1 MISYRLRH
9 LKKLSNE
16 NKIPE
21 MIEFMNSCNIDEV
34 KFVFEVVSK
43 KYNPTYLYLY
53 ALKTDYQIEV
63 INKLYKERMN
73 YIINNKKLSG
83 LDVSIQADDI
93 FSYARDVKKANVL
106 ELIEVLKNANSVKNL
121 YLIWLYLYST
131 YASPLVD
138 DILEYQN
145 PLYNKLIY
153 ENFSK
158 HDKIYAL
165 NYLAPKIINDKI
177 VDDDHYNTNLEMI
190 KEDINSVKDD
200 IAACYNLELDD
211 LNIEEVINIHL
222 QSLNRI
228 KKDYQ
233 NNNISKKEVI
243 ALISADVF
251 PNIGLL
257 KMIGFNKEQII
268 EVLSS
273 FPNIEIVKDRCSDTT
288 EYMTTDFIVDAIY
301 NYLKIKEVNNVKVK
315 EF

>member
-16 NKIPE
+16 NKVPE
-21 MIEFMNSCNIDEV
+21 MIEFMNSVNIDEV
-34 KFVFEVVSK
+34 KFVFDVVITEC
-43 KYNPTYLYLY
+43 NPTYLYLY
-53 ALKTDYQIEV
+53 AVKTDYQIEM
-63 INKLYKERMN
+63 INKLYKEKMN
-73 YIINNKKLSG
+73 DIINNKKLSG
-83 LDVSIQADDI
+83 LDIASQADDI
-93 FSYARDVKKANVL
+93 FSYARDVKKANVE

-121 YLIWLYLYST
+121 YLIWLYLYSD

-138 DILEYQN
+138 DILKYQN

-158 HDKIYAL
+158 QDKLYAL
-165 NYLAPKIINDKI
+165 NYLAPKIINDKM
-177 VDDDHYNTNLEMI
+177 VDDDHYNANLEMI

-200 IAACYNLELDD
+200 IAACYDIELDE
-211 LNIEEVINIHL
+211 LNIEEIIKQHIK
-222 QSLNRI
+222 SLNRI
-228 KKDYQ
+228 KEDYQ

-243 ALISADVF
+243 NLIDANVF

-268 EVLSS
+268 EALSS
-273 FPNIEIVKDRCSDTT
+273 FPNIEIIKDECIDTT
-288 EYMTTDFIVDAIY
+288 EYMTTDCIVDAVY
-301 NYLKIKEVNNVKVK
+301 NYLKIKEAINIKVK